1 MMKIYYLFH
10 FLNGGFKTKKLNI
23 SFEDKKSRLE
33 IVQNIINKKNYSSY
47 LEIGTFKDELFGF
60 IKCKDKIGVDPVWGG
75 NIKKTSDKF
84 FLENTQKFDLIFIDG
99 LHHYKQV
106 KKDII
111 NSLKVLNDG
120 GMILMHDCMPKN
132 YYYQAVPRCQYDWNG
147 DTWKAFLE
155 VRVKDDVGA
164 YCCYADQGI
173 GVILKRKN
181 RNKLNLNT
189 VKFSKFNFNEFAQ
202 NYLKYL
208 NIIEYEDLV
217 KIVENYE

>member
-1 MMKIYYLFH
+1 
-10 FLNGGFKTKKLNI
+10 
-23 SFEDKKSRLE
+23 
-33 IVQNIINKKNYSSY
+33 
-47 LEIGTFKDELFGF
+47 
-60 IKCKDKIGVDPVWGG
+60 
-75 NIKKTSDKF
+75 
-84 FLENTQKFDLIFIDG
+84 
-99 LHHYKQV
+99 
-106 KKDII
+106 
-111 NSLKVLNDG
+111 
-120 GMILMHDCMPKN
+120 MHDCMPKN
-132 YYYQAVPRCQYDWNG
+132 YYYQAVPRCQYNWNG

-155 VRVKDDVGA
+155 VRVKDDVDA

-208 NIIEYEDLV
+208 NIIEYEDLI